1 MTRDAVVIGA
11 GLAGLTAALRLAEQG
26 RSVLVVAKGI
36 GATHLAPSTID
47 VLGYS
52 PDGEPVESPARALP
66 ELMEASPEHP
76 YARVGQET
84 ATAALDWYRTAL
96 SELGYTG
103 GLDANMLLP
112 TAAGA
117 AKPSALCP
125 ATMAGGDVRSGGRM
139 AIVGLR
145 GLKDFH
151 ARYVADNL
159 ARAARARG
167 AEVLVRALELRPRL
181 DGEGDVGALGFA
193 ARFERPAFRD
203 EIVEELRTLLA
214 PGERAGLPAVL
225 GLREAGRV
233 HRELEERLRTK
244 VFEIALLPPSV
255 PGMRLFEVLKGALR
269 RGGGRLVL
277 GDRVIGAERNGRRVE
292 AVLAHTAA
300 RRVAYRAQAFVLA
313 TGGFA
318 SGGLELDSAG
328 AVRETVLGLPVA
340 GVPPP
345 GEARFLPGYFDRHP
359 LARAGLDVDERMRPL
374 GRDGPV
380 YDNLHAAGAALAGA
394 EPWREASGNG
404 ISVATGFAAAQA
416 ILDGESVNRD

>member
-1 MTRDAVVIGA
+1 VRYDVIVIGA
-11 GLAGLTAALRLAEQG
+11 GLAGLTAAVRLAEQG
-26 RSVLVVAKGI
+26 QSVLVLAKGA
-36 GATHLAPSTID
+36 GATHLAPPTID

-52 PDGEPVESPARALP
+52 RDGEAVESPARGLP
-66 ELMEASPEHP
+66 ELMGASPDHP
-76 YARVGQET
+76 YARVGLET
-84 ATAALDWYRTAL
+84 AAAALDWYRTAL

-117 AKPSALCP
+117 AKPSAFSP

-151 ARYVADNL
+151 AHYVADNL
-159 ARAARARG
+159 AHAARARG
-167 AEVLVRALELRPRL
+167 AEVLVRALELRPEL
-181 DGEGDVGALGFA
+181 DGQRDVGALGFA
-193 ARFERPAFRD
+193 ARFERPEFRD
-203 EIVEELRTLLA
+203 AIVEELRTLLA

-225 GLREAGRV
+225 GLRDAGRV

-244 VFEIALLPPSV
+244 VFEIAMLPPSV

-269 RGGGRLVL
+269 RGGGRLIL

-292 AVLAHTAA
+292 AVVAQTAA
-300 RRVAYRAQAFVLA
+300 RRVAYRARAFVLA

-328 AVRETVLGLPVA
+328 GVRETVIGLPVA

-345 GEARFLPGYFDRHP
+345 GETRFLPGYFDRHP
-359 LARAGLDVDERMRPL
+359 LARAGLEVDGRMRPL
-374 GRDGPV
+374 GRDGPM
-380 YDNLHAAGAALAGA
+380 YDNLHAVGAALAGA

-404 ISVATGFAAAQA
+404 ISVATGYAAAQA
-416 ILDGESVNRD
+416 ILDGRE